1 MAVPVPTGGQI
12 MTGGTAEGRDRLKTM
27 DWDEL
32 GYSRNNALW
41 LRLPETPHR
50 PQQKTADGPLLDR
63 PFLPRSRYFS
73 HTKPSAL
80 YNHRYSSE
88 NDLAFA
94 LVPNN
99 KRRGTRELSHIL
111 GKSGPINELTRSF
124 EAY

>member
-80 YNHRYSSE
+80 SITIAILQKTTSLSLSYQTT
-88 NDLAFA
+88 
-94 LVPNN
+94 
-99 KRRGTRELSHIL
+99 RGEEPANSATFSAN
-111 GKSGPINELTRSF
+111 PDP
-124 EAY
+124 